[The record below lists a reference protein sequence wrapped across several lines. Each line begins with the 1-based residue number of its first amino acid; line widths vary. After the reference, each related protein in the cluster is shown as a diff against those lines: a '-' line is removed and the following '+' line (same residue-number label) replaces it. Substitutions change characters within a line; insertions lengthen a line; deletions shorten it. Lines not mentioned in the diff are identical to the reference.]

1 MSIRSANAEL
11 EGARH
16 RAELM
21 SRVREQKAQV
31 VRLDE
36 VVEEV
41 ETSNLENG
49 QHITAQ
55 VWDELAQ
62 LADRLPVPAPPA
74 LWRARTGSRLH
85 SALLDWQDAVLDY
98 VAPQR
103 LRFVDR
109 HD

>member
-1 MSIRSANAEL
+1 MSIEAANAEL
-11 EGARH
+11 EMARQ

-21 SRVREQKAQV
+21 TRMRDQKAQV
-31 VRLDE
+31 MRLDE

-41 ETSNLENG
+41 EASNLENG
-49 QHITAQ
+49 QHITEQ
-55 VWDELAQ
+55 VWDALAQ

-74 LWRARTGSRLH
+74 LWSARTGSRLH
-85 SALLDWQDAVLDY
+85 SALLDWQGAVLDY

-103 LRFVDR
+103 SRFADR